1 MIGYLDLPSGISGD
15 MFLGCLVDAGWPVER
30 LRETVQRLGLSE
42 GEWSV
47 DAAPVMKGPLR
58 AIQVHVGAAEGHHHR
73 HLADIRRMIES
84 TDLPGR
90 IQQRAV
96 AVFTRLAEA
105 EARVH
110 GSTVDKVHFHEVGAV
125 DAIIDIVGTVMG
137 IDALGIERLHASAV
151 PLGEGWADTD
161 HGRIPLPAP
170 ATLEI
175 LATAGAPTRPAP
187 GEGEWV
193 TPTGAALLC
202 ELAEFGQP
210 SMQLGRIAIGAGRRD
225 CPWPNVARLWL
236 GIAGHNSA
244 LVQLETNIDD
254 MNPQFYEAV
263 SKRLFDAGALDVWL
277 TPIQMKKGRP
287 GVMLSVLA
295 PAARQLQLCDRI
307 LRETTT
313 LGVRVHTLD
322 HRGEAKRETRTVE
335 TRYGSIRIKLKWVG
349 ADCVGAAPEYAD
361 CHAAAEKHNVGVK
374 QVHDAVLETALPLLH
389 TTKPPGDRAHGHH
402 HHHHHHHHGHDGH

>member
-58 AIQVHVGAAEGHHHR
+58 AMQVTVAAAEGHHHR

-84 TDLPGR
+84 ADLPER
-90 IQQRAV
+90 IEQRAV
-96 AVFTRLAEA
+96 AVFTRLADA
-105 EARVH
+105 EAKVH
-110 GSTVDKVHFHEVGAV
+110 GSTVEKVHFHEVGAV

-137 IDALGIERLHASAV
+137 LEALGIERLHASAV
-151 PLGEGWADTD
+151 PLGAGWADTD

-175 LATAGAPTRPAP
+175 LAAAGAPTRPAP

-210 SMQLGRIAIGAGRRD
+210 AMQLGRIASGAGRKD

-236 GIAGHNSA
+236 GTAGHDGA

-263 SKRLFDAGALDVWL
+263 SRRLFEAGALDVWL

-295 PAARQLQLCDRI
+295 PAARQPLLCERI

-313 LGVRVHTLD
+313 LGIRVHRLE
-322 HRGEAKRETRTVE
+322 HRHEAKRETRTVE
-335 TRYGSIRIKLKWVG
+335 TPYGGIRIKLKWVG
-349 ADCVGAAPEYAD
+349 EDCVGAAPEYDD
-361 CHAAAEKHNVGVK
+361 CLAAAEKHDTGAR
-374 QVHDAVLETALPLLH
+374 QVHDAALEAALPLIH
-389 TTKPPGDRAHGHH
+389 RTSADDAASHEHGCDHH
-402 HHHHHHHHGHDGH
+402 HAGA